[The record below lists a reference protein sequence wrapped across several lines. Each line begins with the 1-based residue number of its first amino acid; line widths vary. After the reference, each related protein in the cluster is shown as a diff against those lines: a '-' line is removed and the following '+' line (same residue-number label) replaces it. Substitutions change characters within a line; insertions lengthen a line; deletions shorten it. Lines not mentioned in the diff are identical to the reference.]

1 MQKEGSDSMKKEKV
15 LTLAA
20 ATAMLAGN
28 TAAVYAHP
36 VTNLNETQTT
46 TTKDDDQTIA
56 LQQDVLNNKKQYE
69 EKKDAY
75 EQAEAE
81 KAKADAILAEAKS
94 SYDKV
99 NNVANIAYEDASSA
113 IIGDLEK
120 QIAVLEEAQAKL
132 DDARAEKESL
142 NKQAEE
148 KNAAFAEALENIKI
162 AEAELAKAK
171 ENAAAITPEALAQ
184 AQQNVVDAK
193 VKLTEITTELTEI
206 ESKLAK
212 AQEIVEQA
220 QVVLDTAN
228 AKVKQATID
237 KEAADAQYQ
246 EAQSKLQEA
255 KDILASIQGQG
266 DAYEQAK
273 QQLALAEQDVLT
285 ALAAQ
290 EKAEIA
296 VADAIADQ
304 ESMQKAYDA
313 DYAAYMAMSEELQKA
328 QKMVDLAKDNVTKA
342 EEVVAQK
349 ESEYQNIE
357 QEIKVAE
364 AELEKKEAA
373 LEEAN
378 AKANAVYT
386 EKKKIDTEVAEA
398 EKKVTDL
405 EVIASNAQAQYNQ
418 GSLGFFQ
425 YMGDTVAQDAL
436 ENAQY
441 ADYTHIGD
449 EKDAT
454 SLVNMRNTLK
464 FLKECNELRAKH
476 GLEPLKVTNV
486 LMAIAQSNL
495 NWSAIYQNHA
505 QQYNVGEN
513 IAWGYTDPFDG
524 WYYEEKEIYDK
535 NPDAD
540 FSDVGHYLNIIDP
553 EYTVTGFAISQN
565 GNQWNPYFG
574 QVFQSDDGFIK
585 IESGNYIGVGE
596 GIDVDTYFAQF
607 EAYYQSI
614 VNADG
619 ALANAK
625 AELANKIAEQK
636 KVQEKCD
643 EADVLVNDASEAK
656 WNAFNAVIAKNKELV
671 DKSSEIVDAEMD
683 LLDKQN
689 VLAAAD
695 AALFNVEQSVQT
707 LYAQLKKSEAGL
719 NHTKDVV
726 DKRRTALDEAKAVVA
741 EKEAKVAELKENLK
755 KYEIGEAE
763 AKANVEKMQKEA
775 DAAQAV
781 ATEAEKAYTAALAEA
796 SEKQKAFDTVY
807 QEMMVEKNAKD
818 ALQKEALDAQ
828 TAYDTSVAYLN
839 TLTSFLQKVKDA
851 ENKLEQGIHTRD
863 RIDEERKAISQKQK
877 ENELDI
883 TFYTDEAADAQE
895 KVDTISLFK
904 TALDHISEGKEMG
917 ELPDDWVVRLS
928 AFTYVNANTM
938 HTFAEYK
945 ELLTKYETALEAV
958 KPYKE
963 TYEAALLVANEKT
976 AEYEAAK
983 KAYVEAEAALKEAET
998 KLNDYINEKL
1008 QEEKDKDSE
1017 KDKDNDDKIVVDSS
1031 AMPVGDPAMLMA
1043 FTGAMSYMVFKRKKK
1058 ETEK

>member
-1 MQKEGSDSMKKEKV
+1 MKKEKV

-120 QIAVLEEAQAKL
+120 QIDVLEEAQAKL

-148 KNAAFAEALENIKI
+148 KNAAFEEALENIKI
-162 AEAELAKAK
+162 TEAELAKAK

-193 VKLTEITTELTEI
+193 VKLAEITTELTEI

-212 AQEIVEQA
+212 AQEVVEQA

-378 AKANAVYT
+378 AKANAVYA

-405 EVIASNAQAQYNQ
+405 ELIASNAQAQYNQ
-418 GSLGFFQ
+418 GSLGFFT
-425 YMGDTVAQDAL
+425 YMGDKAAVDTLKDAK
-436 ENAQY
+436 Y
-441 ADYTHIGD
+441 SDYTHIGND
-449 EKDAT
+449 KDAT

-476 GLEPLKVTNV
+476 GLAPLKVNGAM
-486 LMAIAQSNL
+486 MAAAQSNL
-495 NWSAIYQNHA
+495 NWSAIHIDHS
-505 QQYNVGEN
+505 QQYSVGEN
-513 IAWGYTDPFDG
+513 LAWGYTDPFDG
-524 WYYEEKEIYDK
+524 WYYYEKELYEEDPIK
-535 NPDAD
+535 NAGKI
-540 FSDVGHYLNIIDP
+540 GHYLNIINPD
-553 EYTVTGFAISQN
+553 YTVTGFAISQY
-565 GNQWNPYFG
+565 GEYSESFG
-574 QVFQSDDGFIK
+574 QVFDW
-585 IESGNYIGVGE
+585 GVT

-614 VNADG
+614 VNADES
-619 ALANAK
+619 LANAK
-625 AELANKIAEQK
+625 AELVKKIAEQK

-643 EADVLVNDASEAK
+643 EAEALVNDASQAK
-656 WNAFNAVIAKNKELV
+656 WDAFDAVMDKNAELV
-671 DKSSEIVDAEMD
+671 SKSNEIVDAEMD
-683 LLDKQN
+683 LAHKQN
-689 VLAAAD
+689 VLATANST
-695 AALFNVEQSVQT
+695 LTYVEIAEKEA
-707 LYAQLKKSEAGL
+707 YAQLKKSEAGL
-719 NHTKDVV
+719 NHTKVIV

-781 ATEAEKAYTAALAEA
+781 AIEAEKAYTAALAEA
-796 SEKQKAFDTVY
+796 SEKQNAFDTVY
-807 QEMMVEKNAKD
+807 QEMMAQKNAKD
-818 ALQKEALDAQ
+818 ALQKEVVDAQ

-839 TLTSFLQKVKDA
+839 TLTSLLQKVKDA

-917 ELPDDWVVRLS
+917 ELPNDWVVRLS

-958 KPYKE
+958 QPYKE

-1043 FTGAMSYMVFKRKKK
+1043 LTGAMSYMVFKRKKK

>member
-1 MQKEGSDSMKKEKV
+1 MKKEKV

-20 ATAMLAGN
+20 ATAMLASN

-75 EQAEAE
+75 QQAEAE

-99 NNVANIAYEDASSA
+99 NNVANGAYEEASSA

-120 QIAVLEEAQAKL
+120 QIAVLEEAQEKL

-142 NKQAEE
+142 SKQAQE
-148 KNAAFAEALENIKI
+148 KNAAFEEALENIKI

-193 VKLTEITTELTEI
+193 AKLTEITAELTEI
-206 ESKLAK
+206 EGKLAK
-212 AQEIVEQA
+212 AQEVVEQA
-220 QVVLDTAN
+220 QAVLNTAN
-228 AKVKQATID
+228 AKVKQAAID
-237 KEAADAQYQ
+237 KETADAQYQ

-378 AKANAVYT
+378 AKANAVYA

-405 EVIASNAQAQYNQ
+405 EVIASNAQAQYNS
-418 GSLGFFQ
+418 GSLGFFT
-425 YMGDTVAQDAL
+425 YMGDKAAVDTLKDAK
-436 ENAQY
+436 Y
-441 ADYTHIGD
+441 VDYTHIGND
-449 EKDAT
+449 KDAT
-454 SLVNMRNTLK
+454 SLTNMRNTLK
-464 FLKECNELRAKH
+464 FIKECNELRAKH
-476 GLEPLKVTNV
+476 GLAPLKVNGAM
-486 LMAIAQSNL
+486 MAAAQSNL
-495 NWSAIYQNHA
+495 NWSAIHIDHSL
-505 QQYNVGEN
+505 QYSVGEN
-513 IAWGYTDPFDG
+513 LAWGYTDPFDG
-524 WYYEEKEIYDK
+524 WYYEEKAIYDK
-535 NPDAD
+535 DPNAD
-540 FSDVGHYLNIIDP
+540 FSEVGHYLNIINPD
-553 EYTVTGFAISQN
+553 YTVTGFAISQY
-565 GNQWNPYFG
+565 GKYSESFG
-574 QVFQSDDGFIK
+574 QVFDVYGQ
-585 IESGNYIGVGE
+585 GV
-596 GIDVDTYFAQF
+596 DVDTYFAQF

-614 VNADG
+614 VNADE

-636 KVQEKCD
+636 RVQEKCN

-741 EKEAKVAELKENLK
+741 EKEARVAELKENLK

-818 ALQKEALDAQ
+818 ALQKEAVDAQ

-839 TLTSFLQKVKDA
+839 TLTSLLQKVKDA

-917 ELPDDWVVRLS
+917 ELPNDWVVRLS
-928 AFTYVNANTM
+928 AFTYVNTNTM

-945 ELLTKYETALEAV
+945 ELLTKYETALQAV

-1008 QEEKDKDSE
+1008 QEEKDKESE
-1017 KDKDNDDKIVVDSS
+1017 KDKANDDKIVVDSS